1 MIAWQELTSLTQ
13 WTDLI
18 QGSAIK
24 PLIIF
29 KHSTRC
35 SISAMVYNR
44 LNSSSEHSEEASWV
58 FLDLLKHRDI
68 SNFVASETQIEH
80 ESPQIIILWK
90 GKPVYDASHTAI
102 TMQGVVER
110 IKPEYIQN

>member
-13 WTDLI
+13 WPDLI

-44 LNSSSEHSEEASWV
+44 LNTSLEHSEEASWV
-58 FLDLLKHRDI
+58 ILDLLSHRDI
-68 SNFVASETQIEH
+68 SNFVASESKIVH
-80 ESPQIIILWK
+80 ESPQIIIFWK
-90 GKPVYDASHTAI
+90 GKPVYSASHTAI
-102 TMQGVVER
+102 TMPGVLER
-110 IKPEYIQN
+110 IKPEYIQS